1 MCKRKKYGKIR
12 VRKIV
17 APGGKMAEKR
27 IKNIKSELPRELIGM
42 YQPQSVGDIADML
55 KDLFAGT
62 IVDMSQAELLF
73 FDPW

>member
-1 MCKRKKYGKIR
+1 
-12 VRKIV
+12 
-17 APGGKMAEKR
+17 MAEKR